1 MTPISALASIP
12 PADPIARPAAPAEAP
27 EEERGLWDRM
37 WGKEGFSFG
46 ALLDVVNPL
55 HHIPVVST
63 IYRAITGDTIGPA
76 PRMMGGAIFGGVI
89 GLIASAADSAVEAV
103 TGRDT
108 GSHVLAMLPEPD
120 PASQWA
126 AHDEKRGQ
134 RPQMAGLMNM
144 PDSNTML
151 ASVGDID
158 RSERRGHRPQM
169 AGLANMPTTDTMR
182 ASAADTGKSE
192 MASASS
198 GRGPSAPATPS
209 DAADGAVPSANAAL
223 EAAQKSPVA
232 TNHPLNVPARSAQM
246 GAGGR
251 QVPLAATGRAGMVPA
266 NLPSAQ
272 TLAADPA
279 LLREMR
285 QGGAVAAQK
294 ATGRIDTA
302 IKGHGM
308 IAPSAEARAKTND
321 GAPLGASTRLDHAA
335 RDPRSPTFD
344 ANAGDHGDSGTGRPG
359 ARRDGPAIPEVG
371 PDFLMKM
378 QQALDKYQAGRA
390 TPAPSIDLSH

>member
-12 PADPIARPAAPAEAP
+12 PVDSTTRPAAPADAP
-27 EEERGLWDRM
+27 EEERALWDRM

-46 ALLDVVNPL
+46 ALLDIVNPL

-76 PRMMGGAIFGGVI
+76 PRLMGGAIFGGII
-89 GLIASAADSAVEAV
+89 GLVSSAADSAVEAI
-103 TGRDT
+103 TGQDT

-126 AHDEKRGQ
+126 APDEKRGH

-151 ASVGDID
+151 ASVGDTD

-169 AGLANMPTTDTMR
+169 AGLANMPNTDTML
-182 ASAADTGKSE
+182 ASAADTGSAQ
-192 MASASS
+192 MPSASS
-198 GRGPSAPATPS
+198 GGEPAAPATPS
-209 DAADGAVPSANAAL
+209 DVADGRVPSANASL
-223 EAAQKSPVA
+223 DAAQKSPVA

-251 QVPLAATGRAGMVPA
+251 QIPLAATGRAGIVPT

-285 QGGAVAAQK
+285 QGGAAAAEK

-302 IKGHGM
+302 IKGRGM
-308 IAPSAEARAKTND
+308 VAPSAETWAKTND
-321 GAPLGASTRLDHAA
+321 GAPLGASTRRDYAA
-335 RDPRSPTFD
+335 QDPRSPTFD
-344 ANAGDHGDSGTGRPG
+344 ANAGDSGTGVPG
-359 ARRDGPAIPEVG
+359 DRRDGPAVPEVG

-390 TPAPSIDLSH
+390 TAAPSIDLSH